1 MSSGPRPS
9 SPRQLDRDSF
19 SAVALRRIPRAL
31 RCQPA
36 FASSD
41 SLSHALASFLTLS
54 RETRIAL
61 ARSRALGTTELADP
75 EHADRQNCQYPPPP
89 FQIVIENCLQ
99 ADGFLWQGTYVRL
112 PCAYLRGK
120 GVSVERASFGLPQLE
135 PQFSP
140 APQSAA
146 GRHARVFF
154 VRAAKN
160 AHRRRR
166 TAGQPRQLRRR
177 MPIAGGTPRNARAA

>member
-140 APQSAA
+140 APQPAA